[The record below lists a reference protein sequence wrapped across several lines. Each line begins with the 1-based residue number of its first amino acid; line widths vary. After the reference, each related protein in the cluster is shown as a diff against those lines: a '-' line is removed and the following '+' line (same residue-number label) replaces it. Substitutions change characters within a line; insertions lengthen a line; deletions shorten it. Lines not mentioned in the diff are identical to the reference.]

1 LRRLARDS
9 QQFLSS
15 FRRPLSARRR
25 PGPEEAIQGER
36 SQAEIAWAYEG
47 HPVTV
52 SNWTTQFMEEGAKVF
67 GGVGRAETPAEK
79 DRRPRATCEGQLDLV
94 KSASRAA
101 ARLACSKRS
110 LPMKMSFAAVN
121 LGRLLC
127 QKAGLSL
134 TSYPTIDS
142 DSADDP
148 PFVFHG

>member
-94 KSASRAA
+94 KKRLASGGSFGVLEAFSTDENELCGGESRSASVPEGRP
-101 ARLACSKRS
+101 LAHE
-110 LPMKMSFAAVN
+110 LPDY
-121 LGRLLC
+121 R
-127 QKAGLSL
+127 
-134 TSYPTIDS
+134 
-142 DSADDP
+142 
-148 PFVFHG
+148 